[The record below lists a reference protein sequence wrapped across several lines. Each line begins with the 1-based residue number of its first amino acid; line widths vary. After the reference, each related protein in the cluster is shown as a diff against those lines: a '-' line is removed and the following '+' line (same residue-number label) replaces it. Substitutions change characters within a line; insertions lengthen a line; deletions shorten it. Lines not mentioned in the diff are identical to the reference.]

1 MGLET
6 WTPACRGRSFR
17 TGRFQLLFKSEL
29 RLKARGFVGSPSDKD
44 TGSTALP
51 HEGHAFLTPRG
62 TRRFPPTAMN
72 SRPRDPQTQ
81 HRTRARPSPGL
92 PRPYSSKES
101 TCQCRRSRFL
111 SQVRE
116 DPWRREWLPHSSIL
130 VWRIPWTEEPGRL
143 QSMGPQRS
151 GKTETEHT
159 CTPATLN

>member
-1 MGLET
+1 M
-6 WTPACRGRSFR
+6 CRGRSFR

-101 TCQCRRSRFL
+101 TCQCSRSGSFPKCGKIPGEGNGYPTPVFL
-111 SQVRE
+111 SGE
-116 DPWRREWLPHSSIL
+116 FH
-130 VWRIPWTEEPGRL
+130 G
-143 QSMGPQRS
+143 QRS
-151 GKTETEHT
+151 LAGYSPWGLKDQ
-159 CTPATLN
+159 ARLRN